1 MADRNIGS
9 TKFARVLFIVAGL
22 YGIVALLPQY
32 FAEKLIGRLFPPVIT
47 HPEYFYGFIGVV
59 VVWHVLFLV
68 IAREPLRYRPL
79 MGLAFAEKFVFGV
92 PTVLLYVQGRVGTA
106 ILGAALIDLAFGVL
120 FIIAYRVTGP
130 ASAGETVPQAA

>member
-1 MADRNIGS
+1 MAEPSIRS

-32 FAEKLIGRLFPPVIT
+32 FAEKLIGRLFPPAIT

-68 IAREPLRYRPL
+68 IAREPLHYRPL
-79 MGLAFAEKFVFGV
+79 MLLAFAEKFVFGL
-92 PTVLLYVQGRVGTA
+92 PTVLLYVQGRVGPA
-106 ILGAALIDLAFGVL
+106 ILGAALVDLAFGVL
-120 FIIAYRVTGP
+120 FVIAWRVTGP
-130 ASAGETVPQAA
+130 ASARETAWQPA

>member
-1 MADRNIGS
+1 MTDQKARS
-9 TKFARVLFIVAGL
+9 TKFARVLFVVAGL

-32 FAEKLIGRLFPPVIT
+32 LAENLIGRLFPPAIT

-92 PTVLLYVQGRVGTA
+92 PTVLLYVQGRVGAA
-106 ILGAALIDLAFGVL
+106 ILGAALVDLVFGVL
-120 FIIAYRVTGP
+120 FVIAYRITGP
-130 ASAGETVPQAA
+130 ASARETAWQAA